1 MIGLLRLNLQFCY
14 FQLSF
19 SPSSYKVK
27 IRNEMHLINSST
39 LGTTLKVYFGG
50 VAILLGIF
58 ALLVLACYVGHD
70 RSKFRYYAKFIM
82 VYYAVLVGTTILGPV
97 FALRPRD
104 VVNIQ

>member
-1 MIGLLRLNLQFCY
+1 MLGCVKSLIGIIETYKLPRKLNIDDMTTPLLY
-14 FQLSF
+14 F
-19 SPSSYKVK
+19 P
-27 IRNEMHLINSST
+27 
-39 LGTTLKVYFGG
+39 GTTLKNYFGG
-50 VAILLGIF
+50 VGVLLAIF
-58 ALLVLACYVGHD
+58 ALLVVACLVGHP